1 MSTGNEPKILN
12 RLATVTPKA
21 LYLQRVK
28 ATYEGI
34 RQEASGKSYIP
45 PSFGGVFGQQ
55 GLMAT
60 PSVLEIIEFESQ

>member
-12 RLATVTPKA
+12 RLAPITPKA
-21 LYLQRVK
+21 LYMQRVK
-28 ATYEGI
+28 ATYEGM
-34 RQEASGKSYIP
+34 RQESSGKNYVP

-60 PSVLEIIEFESQ
+60 PSVLELIEFESQ